1 MNYEGVEN
9 RQSGGRLMQLVPETD
24 SIDSY
29 LESSYVIDFFN
40 PNIQIV
46 AEELS
51 RGSNNEIDLARSC
64 YEWVRDN
71 VHHAFDTDG
80 ATVTCTASE
89 VLQQREGI
97 CYAKSHLLA
106 AILRYLGIPAG
117 FCYQK
122 LVLDDSDL
130 SRLVIHGLNAIFLKS
145 LNRWIRVD
153 ARGNNEE
160 VHAEFST
167 EEEKLAFPIRQEWGE
182 IDYPII
188 YLKPNPKVVDALKAS
203 KTLEELRINLPE
215 NF

>member
-1 MNYEGVEN
+1 
-9 RQSGGRLMQLVPETD
+9 MQLVPEAD
-24 SIDSY
+24 NIDPY
-29 LESSYVIDFFN
+29 LESSDVIDFFN

-46 AEELS
+46 AEDLR
-51 RGSNNEIDLARSC
+51 RGSNDEINLARSC

-71 VHHAFDTDG
+71 IYHSFDIDG
-80 ATVTCTASE
+80 TTVACTASE
-89 VLQQREGI
+89 VLQHKEGI

-122 LVLDDSDL
+122 LVLDDSDM
-130 SRLVIHGLNAIFLKS
+130 SRLVIHGLNAIYIKS

-167 EEEKLAFPIRQEWGE
+167 EEEKLAFPVRKDLGE

-188 YLKPNPKVVDALKAS
+188 YLQPHPRVVHALKAS
-203 KTLEELRINLPE
+203 KTIEELRTNLPE
-215 NF
+215 DL

>member
-1 MNYEGVEN
+1 
-9 RQSGGRLMQLVPETD
+9 MQLIPETN

-29 LESSYVIDFFN
+29 LESSDVIDFFN

-46 AEELS
+46 AEDLR
-51 RGSNNEIDLARSC
+51 RGRDDEVDLARSC

-71 VHHAFDTDG
+71 VYHSFDING
-80 ATVTCTASE
+80 ITVTCTASE
-89 VLQQREGI
+89 VLQHREGI
-97 CYAKSHLLA
+97 CYAKGHLLA
-106 AILRYLGIPAG
+106 AMLRYLGIPTG

-153 ARGNNEE
+153 ARGNKEGAN
-160 VHAEFST
+160 AEFST
-167 EEEKLAFPIRQEWGE
+167 KEEKLAFPIRKELGE

-188 YLKPNPKVVDALKAS
+188 YLKPNPKIVDVLKVS

-215 NF
+215 NL

>member
-1 MNYEGVEN
+1 
-9 RQSGGRLMQLVPETD
+9 MQLIPEAD

-29 LESSYVIDFFN
+29 LESSDIIDFFN

-46 AEELS
+46 AEKLRRE
-51 RGSNNEIDLARSC
+51 SNDEIGLARLC

-71 VHHAFDTDG
+71 IYHSFDIDG
-80 ATVTCTASE
+80 VTVTCMASE
-89 VLQQREGI
+89 VLQHREGI

-106 AILRYLGIPAG
+106 AILRYLGIPTG

-130 SRLVIHGLNAIFLKS
+130 SRLVIHALNAIFLKS
-145 LNRWIRVD
+145 LNTWIRVD

-167 EEEKLAFPIRQEWGE
+167 EEEKLAFPVRKDLGE

-188 YLKPNPKVVDALKAS
+188 YFQPNPRVVHALKVS
-203 KTLEELRINLPE
+203 KTIEEIRINLPE
-215 NF
+215 DL